1 MCRSCGAIV
10 GASASQCAVCGTPTG
25 LSPEQLQ
32 TYRAADRET
41 IRFARAILSRPYI
54 FTVVLLIANLFVFML
69 MWQSSG
75 MSSQVLWVAFPEPV
89 LEAYGAKLN
98 YLINAPNYQWWR
110 FITPMFVHINLP
122 HLLINMYSL
131 WIVGPYVEKFYG
143 SAKFIV
149 FWVATGIA
157 GVVASYLTVR
167 PDHATSSLGRFLFK
181 SSDMPSAGASGA
193 LFGLVGVLFVFG
205 IKFRHELPEGFKRA
219 FGTGMI
225 PIIVINL
232 VIGFV
237 GRGFIDNAAHL
248 GGLLSGAALAT
259 VVEYRRPGER
269 RGMAAAWRILQV
281 LALLLVAIGFYK
293 TARNFNHTMQA
304 ATHSALTQQT
314 AFFFQYLAAMDQASK
329 KTEAVIQNRDVQNVN
344 EIAQR
349 ALEAPILDA
358 RAAEFRDRLLSILTR
373 AVSAVASATPPPGD
387 GPRRLPPLEDQKLV
401 EEFAQWQ
408 REYDEWKKEAVPN
421 YTSGQSK

>member
-32 TYRAADRET
+32 TYRGTDRET

-54 FTVVLLIANLFVFML
+54 FTVVLLVANLFVFLL

-75 MSSQVLWVAFPEPV
+75 MSSEVLWAGFPEPV

-98 YLINAPNYQWWR
+98 FLINAPNYQWWR

-122 HLLINMYSL
+122 HLLVNMYSL
-131 WIVGPYVEKFYG
+131 WIVGPYVEKLYG

-149 FWVATGIA
+149 FWVLTGIA

-167 PDHATSSLGRFLFK
+167 PNLATNAFARFLFK
-181 SSDMPSAGASGA
+181 GSDMPSAGASGA
-193 LFGLVGVLFVFG
+193 LFGLVGVLFIFG
-205 IKFRHELPEGFKRA
+205 IKFRRELPEGFKRA

-232 VIGFV
+232 FIGFV

-269 RGMAAAWRILQV
+269 RGLATAWRILQAAA
-281 LALLLVAIGFYK
+281 LALVVVGFYK
-293 TARNFNHTMQA
+293 TARNFNRPVQPVSQA
-304 ATHSALTQQT
+304 ALTEQAQL
-314 AFFFQYLAAMDQASK
+314 FFQYAAAMDQARK
-329 KTEAVIQNRDVQNVN
+329 KADAVIQNRDVTNIN

-349 ALEAPILDA
+349 AAEAPVLNA
-358 RAAEFRDRLLSILTR
+358 RSVEFRDRLLSILTR
-373 AVSAVASATPPPGD
+373 ALTAASEPTPPGD
-387 GPRRLPPLEDQKLV
+387 GPRRLPPLNDEKLIAD
-401 EEFAQWQ
+401 FQQWQ
-408 REYDEWKKEAVPN
+408 SEYDQWMHQALQTFSTVQAK
-421 YTSGQSK
+421 